1 MNAAPISRLWRR
13 IHLALAFLT
22 IFPGPRNACSEADIV
37 SSVPFYPLVGAVLG
51 ALLAAA
57 AWAMH
62 MLLPPLVAGFALV
75 GIGAAL
81 TRGLHW
87 DGLAD
92 VADAWGARA
101 EGDRFWAIV
110 KDSRMGAFGVL
121 AMVLGVGLQ
130 GAALGNLCA
139 AARFEPIFLAP
150 CLGRLACLALAS
162 AGRPWARPGLG
173 SLTLRGA
180 TPQALGANLLAAVLL
195 AGLAMPLTRLL
206 AALGASSIGLGLLLR
221 LARRHQGLN
230 GDFLGAAIV
239 WTETMVLVC
248 S

>member
-110 KDSRMGAFGVL
+110 KDSRIGAFGVL

-130 GAALGNLCA
+130 GAALGHLCA

-150 CLGRLACLALAS
+150 YAGRLACLTLAY
-162 AGRPWARPGLG
+162 AGRPWTRPGLG

-180 TPQALGANLLAAVLL
+180 TPPALGANLLAA
-195 AGLAMPLTRLL
+195 GLAAWIAMPFAQLG
-206 AALGASSIGLGLLLR
+206 AALFLCSLGLGFLLH

-239 WTETMVLVC
+239 WTETAFLVC

>member
-22 IFPGPRNACSEADIV
+22 IFPGPRQACSEADII

-75 GIGAAL
+75 GVCAAL

-110 KDSRMGAFGVL
+110 KDSRMGAFGAL

-173 SLTLRGA
+173 SLALRGA
-180 TPQALGANLLAAVLL
+180 TPQALGANLLAAILL